1 MRENITGGTQ
11 TEKDMSIP
19 ILYIIGNSIEIPK
32 NWEDKIIYSDEQ
44 GRPTEIVYDGNLSKE
59 TVKITYW

>member
-32 NWEDKIIYSDEQ
+32 NWEDKITSTDEQ
-44 GRPTEIVYDGNLSKE
+44 GRPTGIICDGTIYKDIA
-59 TVKITYW
+59 KITYW

>member
-44 GRPTEIVYDGNLSKE
+44 GRPTEIV
-59 TVKITYW
+59 